1 MRYND
6 FEGGGGHSFF
16 PTMIYGG
23 RWGGCRKFPTKM
35 TSSIGG
41 GGGGGDNHFFPEKR
55 KGNENMLLD
64 ALIIPV
70 FYFISKKMLI
80 KN

>member
-1 MRYND
+1 MMILR
-6 FEGGGGHSFF
+6 GGGRSLFF
-16 PTMIYGG
+16 PYYDLRGG
-23 RWGGCRKFPTKM
+23 GGCRKFPTKM

-41 GGGGGDNHFFPEKR
+41 GCGGGGGQPFFPEKR

-70 FYFISKKMLI
+70 FYFISKKMSI

>member
-1 MRYND
+1 MILRGR
-6 FEGGGGHSFF
+6 GGRSLFF
-16 PTMIYGG
+16 PYYDLRGEG
-23 RWGGCRKFPTKM
+23 GGCRKFPTKM

-41 GGGGGDNHFFPEKR
+41 YGGGGGNHFFPEKR

>member
-6 FEGGGGHSFF
+6 FEGGGGSLFF
-16 PTMIYGG
+16 PYYDLRGEGG
-23 RWGGCRKFPTKM
+23 Q
-35 TSSIGG
+35 
-41 GGGGGDNHFFPEKR
+41 
-55 KGNENMLLD
+55 GNENMLLD